1 MKKALAVI
9 WVVAYLLLSTGVV
22 VNFHYCMNQL
32 ASTQFYGGK
41 QEVCGRCGMDAETS
55 HGCCRDEIKVI
66 KMDDDH
72 QLLSLTA
79 WALQAPALIEE
90 ESSAFF
96 RDFVPQLA
104 DRDNWRN
111 HSPPPLH
118 AQDTYLQNSVFRI

>member
-9 WVVAYLLLSTGVV
+9 WMMAYLLLSTGVV

-32 ASTQFYGGK
+32 ASTQFYGEK
-41 QEVCGRCGMDAETS
+41 QELCGQCGMDAESS

-79 WALQAPALIEE
+79 WFLQAPALVAVET
-90 ESSAFF
+90 STYFL
-96 RDFVPQLA
+96 DFVPALA
-104 DRDNWRN
+104 DQDAIRN
-111 HSPPPLH
+111 HSPPSFH
-118 AQDTYLQNSVFRI
+118 KQDTYLRNCVFRI